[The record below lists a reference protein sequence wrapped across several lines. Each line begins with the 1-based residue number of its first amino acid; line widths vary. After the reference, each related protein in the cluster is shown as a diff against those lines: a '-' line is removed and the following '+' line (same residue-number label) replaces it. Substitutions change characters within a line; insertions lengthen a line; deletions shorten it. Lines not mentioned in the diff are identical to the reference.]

1 MASITLLNKREL
13 DTLTLGKGNERLLAF
28 TDHKNVGETGG
39 KGVASNITDVSNLVA
54 TRMVLNVG
62 KNTNTTNVVTTVGH
76 DGATVLEFDE
86 AINLT
91 SLQVKLDGVV
101 LLNVRVRESDS
112 SAIVG
117 NNEWDLVLAN
127 SLSLNLKQL
136 ELGFFIFNT
145 VRLET
150 TLDIKEDSEMLTS
163 LLERDDVLETEREL
177 VGSTHSVVHLD
188 ETLLVLA
195 DLNSLLVVKGV
206 VKSVSEQ
213 HSNWD
218 AFSQFVWSSTRSAG
232 VWAGQLVQVPVL
244 GSEHTLHV
252 LLRSSC
258 HFY

>member
-13 DTLTLGKGNERLLAF
+13 DTLTLGEGDERLLAL
-28 TDHKNVGETGG
+28 TNHHNVGETSG
-39 KGVASNITDVSNLVA
+39 KGVSSNITDVSDLVA
-54 TRMVLNVG
+54 TRVVLNVG

-232 VWAGQLVQVPVL
+232 VWASQLVQVPVL